1 MSLSR
6 RSFFRTAGAAGVGL
20 VSSDLIGARGREA
33 LAAMIESPAI
43 DIHLRAERF
52 GGQVAQQ
59 GAPAGR
65 AIKIKIGSNEN
76 AYGPGPAALDAARS
90 MLAPVAGRYP
100 ANVPN
105 LTMAIAKQFG
115 VEPQNVLVGTGSGE
129 VIEAAVLAFT
139 SASRP
144 LVSALPTWE
153 SPARTARRIKA
164 AVKDIAVDRD
174 LKLDLAATAAAAKGA
189 GLVFFCNPNNPT
201 GTVHSKTAV
210 TKFVEDVL
218 AASPSTTIILDEAYY
233 DFVVDPS
240 YATGVPLA
248 MKYPRVIVTRTFSK
262 VHGMAGLRVG
272 FAIGHPDTLKAIEP
286 HKTGELNVLSAAA
299 AGASIQDTAHIAK
312 QRDQIRASLETTVR
326 TFKEAGCRVSDSQAN
341 FIFADVKRPAKEFR
355 EACERMGV
363 LIGRDFPPLTNWAR
377 VSIGTADEMRVAN
390 DVFKK
395 VLAAPAA
402 TASR

>member
-20 VSSDLIGARGREA
+20 ISSDVIAARGREA
-33 LAAMIESPAI
+33 LAAMIESPA
-43 DIHLRAERF
+43 A
-52 GGQVAQQ
+52 GAAQQ
-59 GAPAGR
+59 GAQARR
-65 AIKIKIGSNEN
+65 AIKIGSNEN

-90 MLAPVAGRYP
+90 MLGPVTGRYP
-100 ANVPN
+100 ANVPD
-105 LTMAIAKQFG
+105 LTTAIARHFG

-129 VIEAAVLAFT
+129 VIEAAVAAFT

-153 SPARTARRIKA
+153 SPARTARQIKA

-201 GTVHSKTAV
+201 GTVHSKAAV
-210 TKFVEDVL
+210 TKLVEDVL
-218 AASPSTTIILDEAYY
+218 AASPNTTILLDEAYY

-240 YATGVPLA
+240 YATGVGLA

-272 FAIGHPDTLKAIEP
+272 YAIGHPDTLKAIAP

-299 AGASIQDTAHIAK
+299 AAASIQDTAHIAR
-312 QRDQIRASLETTVR
+312 QRDQIRTTLEATVR
-326 TFKEAGCRVSDSQAN
+326 TFKEAGCRASDSQAN
-341 FIFADVKRPAKEFR
+341 FVFVDVKRPAKEFR

-363 LIGRDFPPLTNWAR
+363 LVGRDFPPLTNWAR
-377 VSIGTADEMRVAN
+377 VSIGTADEMRAAN
-390 DVFKK
+390 EVFKK
-395 VLAAPAA
+395 VLAAPAT
-402 TASR
+402 TAQR

>member
-1 MSLSR
+1 M
-6 RSFFRTAGAAGVGL
+6 T
-20 VSSDLIGARGREA
+20 
-33 LAAMIESPAI
+33 
-43 DIHLRAERF
+43 
-52 GGQVAQQ
+52 
-59 GAPAGR
+59 
-65 AIKIKIGSNEN
+65 
-76 AYGPGPAALDAARS
+76 
-90 MLAPVAGRYP
+90 GRYP
-100 ANVPN
+100 ANLPD
-105 LTMAIAKQFG
+105 LTTAIAKQFG
-115 VEPQNVLVGTGSGE
+115 VEPQNVLIGTGSGE
-129 VIEAAVLAFT
+129 VIEGAVKAFT
-139 SASRP
+139 SANRA
-144 LVSALPTWE
+144 LVSAMPTWE
-153 SPARTARRIKA
+153 SPARTARLIKA

-174 LKLDLAATAAAAKGA
+174 LKIDLAATAAAAKGA

-201 GTVHSKTAV
+201 GTVHSKAAV

-218 AASPSTTIILDEAYY
+218 AASPNTTILLDEAYY

-272 FAIGHPDTLKAIEP
+272 YAIGHPDTLKAIAP

-299 AGASIQDTAHIAK
+299 AGASIQDTAYIAK
-312 QRDQIRASLETTVR
+312 QRDQIRATLETTVR

-341 FIFADVKRPAKEFR
+341 FIFVDVKRPAKEFR

-377 VSIGTADEMRVAN
+377 ISIGTADEMRVAN

-395 VLAAPAA
+395 VLTAPAA

>member
-20 VSSDLIGARGREA
+20 LSSDVIAARGREA
-33 LAAMIESPAI
+33 LAAMIESPA
-43 DIHLRAERF
+43 AGF
-52 GGQVAQQ
+52 AQQ
-59 GAPAGR
+59 GAQARR
-65 AIKIKIGSNEN
+65 AIKIASNEN

-90 MLAPVAGRYP
+90 MLGPVSGRYP
-100 ANVPN
+100 GNVPD
-105 LTMAIAKQFG
+105 LAAAIAKHFG
-115 VEPQNVLVGTGSGE
+115 VEPRNVLLGTGSGE
-129 VIEAAVLAFT
+129 VIEAAVMAFT
-139 SASRP
+139 SSSRP

-153 SPARTARRIKA
+153 NPARKARQIKA
-164 AVKDIAVDRD
+164 TVRDIAVGAD

-218 AASPSTTIILDEAYY
+218 AASPNTTILLDEAYY

-240 YATGVPLA
+240 YATGLPLA

-272 FAIGHPDTLKAIEP
+272 YAIGHPDTLKAIEP
-286 HKTGELNVLSAAA
+286 HKTGDLNVLSAAA
-299 AGASIQDTAHIAK
+299 AAASIQDTAHIAK
-312 QRDQIRASLETTVR
+312 QHDQIRASLESTAR
-326 TFKEAGCRVSDSQAN
+326 TFKEAGCTVSDSQAN
-341 FIFADVKRPAKEFR
+341 FILVDVKRPAKEFR
-355 EACERMGV
+355 QACERMGV
-363 LIGRDFPPLTNWAR
+363 FVGRDFPPLTNWAR

-395 VLAAPAA
+395 VLAAPTST

>member
-20 VSSDLIGARGREA
+20 LSSDVIAARGREA
-33 LAAMIESPAI
+33 LAAMIESPA
-43 DIHLRAERF
+43 AGF
-52 GGQVAQQ
+52 AQQ
-59 GAPAGR
+59 GAQARR
-65 AIKIKIGSNEN
+65 AIKIASNEN

-90 MLAPVAGRYP
+90 MLGPVSGRYP
-100 ANVPN
+100 GNVPD
-105 LTMAIAKQFG
+105 LAAAIAKHFG
-115 VEPQNVLVGTGSGE
+115 VEPRNVLLGTGSGE
-129 VIEAAVLAFT
+129 VIEAAVMAFT
-139 SASRP
+139 SSSRP

-153 SPARTARRIKA
+153 NPARKARQIKA
-164 AVKDIAVDRD
+164 TVRDIAVGAD

-218 AASPSTTIILDEAYY
+218 AASPNTTILLDEAYY

-240 YATGVPLA
+240 YATGLPLA

-272 FAIGHPDTLKAIEP
+272 YAIGHPDTLKAIEP
-286 HKTGELNVLSAAA
+286 HKTGDLNVLSAAA
-299 AGASIQDTAHIAK
+299 AAASIQDTAHIAK
-312 QRDQIRASLETTVR
+312 QRDQIRASLESTAR
-326 TFKEAGCRVSDSQAN
+326 TFKEAGCTVSDSQAN
-341 FIFADVKRPAKEFR
+341 FILVDVKRPAKEFR
-355 EACERMGV
+355 QACERMGV
-363 LIGRDFPPLTNWAR
+363 FVGRDFPPLTNWAR

-402 TASR
+402 TTASR

>member
-20 VSSDLIGARGREA
+20 LSSDFISARGREA
-33 LAAMIESPAI
+33 FAAIQSSA
-43 DIHLRAERF
+43 
-52 GGQVAQQ
+52 VAGYRPQ
-59 GAPAGR
+59 GAAQARR
-65 AIKIKIGSNEN
+65 AIIKISSNEN

-90 MLAPVAGRYP
+90 LLGPAAGRYP
-100 ANVPN
+100 TNVPD
-105 LTMAIAKQFG
+105 LAAAIAKHFG

-129 VIEAAVLAFT
+129 VIEAAVMAFT
-139 SASRP
+139 SPTRP

-164 AVKDIAVDRD
+164 SVKDIRVDAD
-174 LKLDLAATAAAAKGA
+174 LKLDLAATTAAAKGA

-201 GTVHSKTAV
+201 GTVHSKAAV
-210 TKFVEDVL
+210 TKFVEGVL
-218 AASPSTTIILDEAYY
+218 AASPQTTILLDEAYY

-272 FAIGHPDTLKAIEP
+272 YAIGHPDTLKAIEP
-286 HKTGELNVLSAAA
+286 HKTGDLNVLSAAA
-299 AGASIQDTAHIAK
+299 AAASIQDTAHVAK
-312 QRDQIRASLETTVR
+312 QRDQIRTTLEATVR

-341 FIFADVKRPAKEFR
+341 FILADVKRPAKEFR
-355 EACERMGV
+355 EACEKMGV
-363 LIGRDFPPLTNWAR
+363 IIGRDFPPLTNWAR
-377 VSIGTADEMRVAN
+377 ISIGTADEMRVAN

-395 VLAAPAA
+395 VLAAPQT

>member
-20 VSSDLIGARGREA
+20 ISSDLVGARGREA
-33 LAAMIESPAI
+33 RVATIESPAGI
-43 DIHLRAERF
+43 
-52 GGQVAQQ
+52 AQQ
-59 GAPAGR
+59 GAQARR
-65 AIKIKIGSNEN
+65 AIKIGSNEN
-76 AYGPGPAALDAARS
+76 AYGPGPAALEAARS
-90 MLAPVAGRYP
+90 MLGPVTGRYP
-100 ANVPN
+100 ANVPD
-105 LTMAIAKQFG
+105 LTTAIARQFG
-115 VEPQNVLVGTGSGE
+115 VEPANVLIGTGSGE
-129 VIEAAVLAFT
+129 VIEAAVKAFT
-139 SASRP
+139 SANRP

-153 SPARTARRIKA
+153 SPARTARQIKA

-174 LKLDLAATAAAAKGA
+174 LKVDLAATAAAAKGA

-218 AASPSTTIILDEAYY
+218 AASPNTTILLDEAYY

-272 FAIGHPDTLKAIEP
+272 YAIGHPDTLKAIVP

-312 QRDQIRASLETTVR
+312 QRDQIRATLETTVR

-341 FIFADVKRPAKEFR
+341 FIFVDVKRPAKEFR

-377 VSIGTADEMRVAN
+377 ISIGTADEMRVAN

>member
-20 VSSDLIGARGREA
+20 ISSDLVGARGREA
-33 LAAMIESPAI
+33 RVATIESPAVGI
-43 DIHLRAERF
+43 
-52 GGQVAQQ
+52 AQQ
-59 GAPAGR
+59 GTQARR
-65 AIKIKIGSNEN
+65 AIKISSNEN

-90 MLAPVAGRYP
+90 MLGPVTGRYP
-100 ANVPN
+100 ANVPD
-105 LTMAIAKQFG
+105 LTTAIARQFG
-115 VEPQNVLVGTGSGE
+115 VEPQNVLIGTGSGE
-129 VIEAAVLAFT
+129 VIEAAVKAFT
-139 SASRP
+139 SANRP

-153 SPARTARRIKA
+153 SPARTARQIKA
-164 AVKDIAVDRD
+164 AVRDIAVDRD

-201 GTVHSKTAV
+201 GTVHSKAAV
-210 TKFVEDVL
+210 TKFVEETL
-218 AASPSTTIILDEAYY
+218 AASPNTTILLDEAYY

-248 MKYPRVIVTRTFSK
+248 MKYPRVLVTRTFSK

-272 FAIGHPDTLKAIEP
+272 YAIGHPDTLKAIAP

-312 QRDQIRASLETTVR
+312 QREQIRATLETTVQ

-341 FIFADVKRPAKEFR
+341 FILVDVKRPAKEFR

>member
-20 VSSDLIGARGREA
+20 LSSDVIAARGREA
-33 LAAMIESPAI
+33 LAAMIESPA
-43 DIHLRAERF
+43 AGF
-52 GGQVAQQ
+52 AQP
-59 GAPAGR
+59 GAQARR
-65 AIKIKIGSNEN
+65 AIKIASNEN

-90 MLAPVAGRYP
+90 MLGPVSGRYP
-100 ANVPN
+100 GNVPD
-105 LTMAIAKQFG
+105 LAAAIAKHFG
-115 VEPQNVLVGTGSGE
+115 VEPRNVLLGTGSGE
-129 VIEAAVLAFT
+129 VIEAAVMAFT
-139 SASRP
+139 SSSRP

-153 SPARTARRIKA
+153 NPARKARQIKA
-164 AVKDIAVDRD
+164 TVRDIAVGAD

-218 AASPSTTIILDEAYY
+218 AASPNTTILLDEAYY

-240 YATGVPLA
+240 YATGLPLA

-272 FAIGHPDTLKAIEP
+272 YAIGHPDTLKAIEP
-286 HKTGELNVLSAAA
+286 HKTGDLNVLSAAA
-299 AGASIQDTAHIAK
+299 AAASIQDTAHIAK
-312 QRDQIRASLETTVR
+312 QRDQIRTSLESTAR
-326 TFKEAGCRVSDSQAN
+326 TFKEAGCTVSDSQAN
-341 FIFADVKRPAKEFR
+341 FILVDVKRPAKEFR
-355 EACERMGV
+355 QACERMGV
-363 LIGRDFPPLTNWAR
+363 FVGRDFPPLTNWAR

-395 VLAAPAA
+395 VLAAPTST

>member
-6 RSFFRTAGAAGVGL
+6 RSFFRTAGAASVGL
-20 VSSDLIGARGREA
+20 ISSDLIGARGREA
-33 LAAMIESPAI
+33 RMATIESPAVGI
-43 DIHLRAERF
+43 
-52 GGQVAQQ
+52 AQQ
-59 GAPAGR
+59 R
-65 AIKIKIGSNEN
+65 AQARRAIKIGSNEN
-76 AYGPGPAALDAARS
+76 AYGPGPAAVDAARS
-90 MLAPVAGRYP
+90 MLGPMTGRYP
-100 ANVPN
+100 ANVPD
-105 LTMAIAKQFG
+105 LISAIARQFG
-115 VEPQNVLVGTGSGE
+115 VEPQNVLIGTGSGE
-129 VIEAAVLAFT
+129 VIEAAVKAFT
-139 SASRP
+139 SANRA
-144 LVSALPTWE
+144 LVSAMPTWE
-153 SPARTARRIKA
+153 SPARTARQIKA
-164 AVKDIAVDRD
+164 AVRDIAVDRD
-174 LKLDLAATAAAAKGA
+174 LKLDLAATTAAAKGA

-201 GTVHSKTAV
+201 GTVHSKSAV

-218 AASPSTTIILDEAYY
+218 AASPTTTILLDEAYY

-272 FAIGHPDTLKAIEP
+272 YAIGHPDTLKAIEM
-286 HKTGELNVLSAAA
+286 HKTGELNVVSGAA

-312 QRDQIRASLETTVR
+312 QRDQIRATLETTVG
-326 TFKEAGCRVSDSQAN
+326 TFKDAGCRVSDSQAN

-363 LIGRDFPPLTNWAR
+363 VIGRDFPPLTNWAR
-377 VSIGTADEMRVAN
+377 ISIGTADEMRVAN

-395 VLAAPAA
+395 ILAAPAA

>member
-20 VSSDLIGARGREA
+20 LSSDVIAARGREA
-33 LAAMIESPAI
+33 LAAMIESPA
-43 DIHLRAERF
+43 AGF
-52 GGQVAQQ
+52 VQQ
-59 GAPAGR
+59 GAQARR
-65 AIKIKIGSNEN
+65 AIKIASNEN

-90 MLAPVAGRYP
+90 MLGPVSGRYP
-100 ANVPN
+100 GNVPD
-105 LTMAIAKQFG
+105 LAAAIAKHFG
-115 VEPQNVLVGTGSGE
+115 VEPRNVLLGTGSGE
-129 VIEAAVLAFT
+129 VIEAAVMAFT
-139 SASRP
+139 SSSRP

-153 SPARTARRIKA
+153 NPARKARQIKA
-164 AVKDIAVDRD
+164 TVRDIAVGAD

-218 AASPSTTIILDEAYY
+218 AASPNTTILLDEAYY

-240 YATGVPLA
+240 YATGLPLA

-272 FAIGHPDTLKAIEP
+272 YAIGHPDTLKAIEP
-286 HKTGELNVLSAAA
+286 HKTGDLNVISAAA
-299 AGASIQDTAHIAK
+299 AAASIQDTAHIAK
-312 QRDQIRASLETTVR
+312 QRDQIRTSLESTAR
-326 TFKEAGCRVSDSQAN
+326 TFKEAGCTVSDSQAN
-341 FIFADVKRPAKEFR
+341 FILVDVKRPAKEFR
-355 EACERMGV
+355 QACERMGV
-363 LIGRDFPPLTNWAR
+363 FVGRDFPPLTNWAR

-395 VLAAPAA
+395 VLAAPTST

>member
-20 VSSDLIGARGREA
+20 LSSDVIAARGREA
-33 LAAMIESPAI
+33 LAAMIESPA
-43 DIHLRAERF
+43 AGF
-52 GGQVAQQ
+52 VQQ
-59 GAPAGR
+59 GAQARR
-65 AIKIKIGSNEN
+65 AIKIASNEN

-90 MLAPVAGRYP
+90 MLGPVSGRYP
-100 ANVPN
+100 GNVPD
-105 LTMAIAKQFG
+105 LAAAIAKHFG
-115 VEPQNVLVGTGSGE
+115 VEPRNVLLGTGSGE
-129 VIEAAVLAFT
+129 VIEAAVMAFT
-139 SASRP
+139 SSSRP

-153 SPARTARRIKA
+153 NPARKARQIKA
-164 AVKDIAVDRD
+164 TVRDIAVGAD

-218 AASPSTTIILDEAYY
+218 AASPNTTILLDEAYY

-240 YATGVPLA
+240 YATGLPLA

-272 FAIGHPDTLKAIEP
+272 YAIGHPDTLKAIEP
-286 HKTGELNVLSAAA
+286 HKTGDLNVLSAAA
-299 AGASIQDTAHIAK
+299 AAASIQDTAHIAK
-312 QRDQIRASLETTVR
+312 QHDQIRASLESTAR
-326 TFKEAGCRVSDSQAN
+326 TFKEAGCTVSDSQAN
-341 FIFADVKRPAKEFR
+341 FILVDVKRPAKEFR
-355 EACERMGV
+355 QACERMGV
-363 LIGRDFPPLTNWAR
+363 FVGRDFPPLTNWAR

-395 VLAAPAA
+395 VLAAPTST

>member
-6 RSFFRTAGAAGVGL
+6 RSFFRTAGAAGVGML
-20 VSSDLIGARGREA
+20 SSDVIAARGREA
-33 LAAMIESPAI
+33 LAAMIESPA
-43 DIHLRAERF
+43 AGF
-52 GGQVAQQ
+52 AQP
-59 GAPAGR
+59 GAQARR
-65 AIKIKIGSNEN
+65 AIKIASNEN
-76 AYGPGPAALDAARS
+76 AYGPGPAALDAARG
-90 MLAPVAGRYP
+90 MLGAVAGRYP
-100 ANVPN
+100 GNVPD
-105 LTMAIAKQFG
+105 LAAAIAKHFG
-115 VEPQNVLVGTGSGE
+115 VEPRNVLLGTGSGE
-129 VIEAAVLAFT
+129 VIEAAVMAFT
-139 SASRP
+139 SSSRP

-153 SPARTARRIKA
+153 NPARKARQIKA
-164 AVKDIAVDRD
+164 TVRDIAVGAD

-218 AASPSTTIILDEAYY
+218 AASPNTTILLDEAYY

-240 YATGVPLA
+240 YATGLPLA

-272 FAIGHPDTLKAIEP
+272 YAIGHPDTLKAIEP
-286 HKTGELNVLSAAA
+286 HKTGDLNVLSAAA
-299 AGASIQDTAHIAK
+299 AAASIQDTAHIAK
-312 QRDQIRASLETTVR
+312 QRDQIRASLESTAR
-326 TFKEAGCRVSDSQAN
+326 TFKEAGCTVSDSQAN
-341 FIFADVKRPAKEFR
+341 FILVDVKRPAKEFR
-355 EACERMGV
+355 QACERMGV
-363 LIGRDFPPLTNWAR
+363 FVGRDFPPLTNWAR

-395 VLAAPAA
+395 VLAAPTST

>member
-6 RSFFRTAGAAGVGL
+6 RSFFRTAGAASVGL
-20 VSSDLIGARGREA
+20 ISSDLIGARGREA
-33 LAAMIESPAI
+33 RVASIESPTVG
-43 DIHLRAERF
+43 F
-52 GGQVAQQ
+52 AQPGAQ
-59 GAPAGR
+59 GR
-65 AIKIKIGSNEN
+65 RVLKIGSNEN

-90 MLAPVAGRYP
+90 MLGPTTGRYP
-100 ANVPN
+100 GNVPD
-105 LTMAIAKQFG
+105 LTAAIARQFG
-115 VEPQNVLVGTGSGE
+115 VEPQNVLIGTGSGE
-129 VIEAAVLAFT
+129 VIEAAVKAFT
-139 SASRP
+139 SANRP
-144 LVSALPTWE
+144 LVSAMPTWE
-153 SPARTARRIKA
+153 NPARTARQIKA
-164 AVKDIAVDRD
+164 AVRDIAVDRD
-174 LKLDLAATAAAAKGA
+174 LKLDLAATTAAAKGA

-201 GTVHSKTAV
+201 GTVHSKSAV

-218 AASPSTTIILDEAYY
+218 AASPTTTILLDEAYY
-233 DFVVDPS
+233 DFVVDTS

-272 FAIGHPDTLKAIEP
+272 YAIGHPDTLKAIEP
-286 HKTGELNVLSAAA
+286 HKTGELNVVSAAA

-312 QRDQIRASLETTVR
+312 QRDQIRATLETTVK
-326 TFKEAGCRVSDSQAN
+326 TFKDAGCRVSDSQAN

-377 VSIGTADEMRVAN
+377 ISIGTADEMRVAN

>member
-20 VSSDLIGARGREA
+20 ISSDLIGARGREA
-33 LAAMIESPAI
+33 RVATIESPAVGI
-43 DIHLRAERF
+43 
-52 GGQVAQQ
+52 AQP
-59 GAPAGR
+59 GAQAR
-65 AIKIKIGSNEN
+65 RVIKIGSNEN

-90 MLAPVAGRYP
+90 ALGPVTGRYP
-100 ANVPN
+100 ANVPD
-105 LTMAIAKQFG
+105 LATAIARQFG
-115 VEPQNVLVGTGSGE
+115 VEPKNVLIGTGSGE
-129 VIEAAVLAFT
+129 VIEAAVRAFT
-139 SASRP
+139 SANRP
-144 LVSALPTWE
+144 LVSAMPTWE
-153 SPARTARRIKA
+153 SPARTARLIKS
-164 AVKDIAVDRD
+164 AVKDIAVDGD
-174 LKLDLAATAAAAKGA
+174 LRLDLAATAAAAKGA

-201 GTVHSKTAV
+201 GTVHSKATV

-218 AASPSTTIILDEAYY
+218 AASPNTTILLDEAYY

-272 FAIGHPDTLKAIEP
+272 YAIGHPDTLKAIEP
-286 HKTGELNVLSAAA
+286 HKTGELNVVSAAA

-312 QRDQIRASLETTVR
+312 QRDQIRATLETTVR

-355 EACERMGV
+355 EACERMGGV

-377 VSIGTADEMRVAN
+377 ISIGTADEMRVAN
-390 DVFKK
+390 EVFKK

>member
-6 RSFFRTAGAAGVGL
+6 RSFFRTAGAAGVGML
-20 VSSDLIGARGREA
+20 SSDVIAARGREA
-33 LAAMIESPAI
+33 LAAMIESPAVSF
-43 DIHLRAERF
+43 AE
-52 GGQVAQQ
+52 Q
-59 GAPAGR
+59 GAQARR
-65 AIKIKIGSNEN
+65 AIKIASNEN
-76 AYGPGPAALDAARS
+76 AYGPGPAALEAARS
-90 MLAPVAGRYP
+90 MLGPVSGRYP
-100 ANVPN
+100 GNVPD
-105 LTMAIAKQFG
+105 LAAAIAKHFG
-115 VEPQNVLVGTGSGE
+115 VEPRNVLLGTGSGE
-129 VIEAAVLAFT
+129 VIEAAVMAFT
-139 SASRP
+139 SSSRP

-153 SPARTARRIKA
+153 NPARKARQIKA
-164 AVKDIAVDRD
+164 TVRDIAVGAD

-218 AASPSTTIILDEAYY
+218 AASPNTTILLDEAYY

-240 YATGVPLA
+240 YATGLPLA

-272 FAIGHPDTLKAIEP
+272 YAIGHPDTLKAIEP
-286 HKTGELNVLSAAA
+286 HKTGDLNVVSAAA
-299 AGASIQDTAHIAK
+299 AAASIQDAAHIAK
-312 QRDQIRASLETTVR
+312 QRDQIRTSLESTAR
-326 TFKEAGCRVSDSQAN
+326 TFKEAGCTVSDSQAN
-341 FIFADVKRPAKEFR
+341 FILVDVKRPAKEFR
-355 EACERMGV
+355 QACERMGV
-363 LIGRDFPPLTNWAR
+363 FVGRDFPPLTNWAR

-395 VLAAPAA
+395 VLAAPTST

>member
-20 VSSDLIGARGREA
+20 LSSDVIAARGREA
-33 LAAMIESPAI
+33 LAAMIESPA
-43 DIHLRAERF
+43 AGF
-52 GGQVAQQ
+52 AQQ
-59 GAPAGR
+59 GAQARR
-65 AIKIKIGSNEN
+65 AIKIASNEN

-90 MLAPVAGRYP
+90 MLGPVSGRYP
-100 ANVPN
+100 GNVPD
-105 LTMAIAKQFG
+105 LAAAIAKHFG
-115 VEPQNVLVGTGSGE
+115 VEPRNVLLGTGSGE
-129 VIEAAVLAFT
+129 VIEAAVMAFT
-139 SASRP
+139 SSSRP

-153 SPARTARRIKA
+153 NPARKARQIKA
-164 AVKDIAVDRD
+164 TVRDIAVGAD

-218 AASPSTTIILDEAYY
+218 AASPNTTILLDEAYY

-240 YATGVPLA
+240 YATGLPLA

-272 FAIGHPDTLKAIEP
+272 YAIGHPDTLKAIEP
-286 HKTGELNVLSAAA
+286 HKTGDLNVLSAAA
-299 AGASIQDTAHIAK
+299 AAASIQDTAHIAK
-312 QRDQIRASLETTVR
+312 QRDQIRTSLESTAR
-326 TFKEAGCRVSDSQAN
+326 TFKEAGCTVSDSQAN
-341 FIFADVKRPAKEFR
+341 FILVDVKRPAKEFR
-355 EACERMGV
+355 QACERMGV
-363 LIGRDFPPLTNWAR
+363 FVGRDFPPLTNWAR
-377 VSIGTADEMRVAN
+377 VSIGTADEMRIAN

-395 VLAAPAA
+395 VLAAPTST

>member
-20 VSSDLIGARGREA
+20 ISSDVIAARGREA
-33 LAAMIESPAI
+33 LAAMIES
-43 DIHLRAERF
+43 HGVE
-52 GGQVAQQ
+52 VAQP
-59 GAPAGR
+59 GAPASR
-65 AIKIKIGSNEN
+65 LIQISSNEN
-76 AYGPGPAALDAARS
+76 AYGPGQAALDAARS
-90 MLAPVAGRYP
+90 KLGPVGGRYP
-100 ANVPN
+100 GNVPD
-105 LTMAIAKQFG
+105 LTKAIARQFG

-129 VIEAAVLAFT
+129 VIEAAVVAFT
-139 SASRP
+139 SAGRP

-153 SPARTARRIKA
+153 NPARKARQIKA
-164 AVKDIAVDRD
+164 AVKDIAVGAD
-174 LKLDLAATAAAAKGA
+174 LKLDVAATAAAAKGA

-201 GTVHSKTAV
+201 GTVHSKAAV

-218 AASPSTTIILDEAYY
+218 AASPSTTILLDEAYY

-272 FAIGHPDTLKAIEP
+272 YAIGHPDTLKAIEP
-286 HKTGELNVLSAAA
+286 HKTGDLNVVSAAA
-299 AGASIQDTAHIAK
+299 AAASIQDTAHIAK
-312 QRDQIRASLETTVR
+312 QRDQIRATLESTVR
-326 TFKEAGCRVSDSQAN
+326 TFKEAGCKVSDSQAN
-341 FIFADVKRPAKEFR
+341 FILADVKRPAKEFR
-355 EACERMGV
+355 QACERMGV
-363 LIGRDFPPLTNWAR
+363 VIGRDFPPLTNWAR

-395 VLAAPAA
+395 VLAAPAT

>member
-6 RSFFRTAGAAGVGL
+6 RSFFRTAGAASVGL
-20 VSSDLIGARGREA
+20 ISSDLVGARGREA
-33 LAAMIESPAI
+33 RVAMIESPAAGI
-43 DIHLRAERF
+43 AQPGAQARRA
-52 GGQVAQQ
+52 
-59 GAPAGR
+59 
-65 AIKIKIGSNEN
+65 IKIGSNEN

-90 MLAPVAGRYP
+90 MLGPATGRYP
-100 ANVPN
+100 ANVPD
-105 LTMAIAKQFG
+105 LTAAIARQFG
-115 VEPQNVLVGTGSGE
+115 VEPKNVLIGTGSGE
-129 VIEAAVLAFT
+129 VIEAAVKAFT
-139 SASRP
+139 SANRP
-144 LVSALPTWE
+144 LISALPTWE
-153 SPARTARRIKA
+153 SPARTARQIKA

-201 GTVHSKTAV
+201 GTVHSKAAV
-210 TKFVEDVL
+210 TKFVEDLL
-218 AASPSTTIILDEAYY
+218 AASPNTTILLDEAYY

-248 MKYPRVIVTRTFSK
+248 LKYPRVIVTRTFSK

-272 FAIGHPDTLKAIEP
+272 YAIGHPDTLKAIEP
-286 HKTGELNVLSAAA
+286 HKTGELNVVSAAA
-299 AGASIQDTAHIAK
+299 AGASIQDAAHIAK

-355 EACERMGV
+355 EACERLGV

>member
-20 VSSDLIGARGREA
+20 ISSDLIGARGREA
-33 LAAMIESPAI
+33 RVATLESPALGI
-43 DIHLRAERF
+43 
-52 GGQVAQQ
+52 AQPGTQ
-59 GAPAGR
+59 AGR
-65 AIKIKIGSNEN
+65 AIKIGSNEN

-90 MLAPVAGRYP
+90 MLAPVTGRYP
-100 ANVPN
+100 ANVPA
-105 LTMAIAKQFG
+105 LTTAIARQFG
-115 VEPQNVLVGTGSGE
+115 VEPQNVLIGTGSGE
-129 VIEAAVLAFT
+129 VIEAAVRAFT
-139 SASRP
+139 SANRA
-144 LVSALPTWE
+144 LISALPTWE
-153 SPARTARRIKA
+153 SPARTARQIKA

-201 GTVHSKTAV
+201 GTVHSKAAV

-218 AASPSTTIILDEAYY
+218 AASPNTTILLDEAYY
-233 DFVVDPS
+233 DFVVDPA

-286 HKTGELNVLSAAA
+286 HKTGELNVVSAAA

-312 QRDQIRASLETTVR
+312 QRDQIRASLESTVR

-355 EACERMGV
+355 EACSRMGV

-377 VSIGTADEMRVAN
+377 ISIGTADEMRVAN
-390 DVFKK
+390 EVFKK